1 MLLRL
6 QVGSYNYYSIAHSEK
21 SRIVSQPAML
31 KLGKLREYQLVGLQW
46 MVSLYKNRLN
56 GILADEMGLGK
67 TVQVGLFFFLSFFPS
82 FFFPGE
88 EKKKKK
94 KKKALLGSMRCRCL
108 R

>member
-1 MLLRL
+1 
-6 QVGSYNYYSIAHSEK
+6 
-21 SRIVSQPAML
+21 ML